1 MAFNMFPFTNLHNLN
16 TDWILKTIKELKT
29 AAEQA
34 ASTVAGYAARLTG
47 LEDSVVKFTPQ
58 SLTAGQ
64 KTQARS
70 NIGAVSEADAAG
82 SVKYNA
88 QQQLTTEQQ
97 ATARG
102 NIGAAP
108 AVGVVYYNTA
118 QSLSDAYKTLA
129 RNNIGAAAAGDVPTI
144 EGVVRYDES
153 QSLTDGQKTQA
164 RSNIGAA
171 AASAIPDV
179 TDVIR
184 YSTQSLTDGQ
194 KTQARANIGAAAS
207 SAIPDVSDV
216 IRYSSQSLTTPQKQ
230 QARDNIG
237 AMSSEVNLP
246 LEVKISYE
254 NSAYTMDQDMDDI
267 LLYIESGVP
276 VVITCVDVS
285 SWPSFSS
292 FTNLRNVS
300 ISQLHVIRSGSSNDF
315 DIVGDALLSFDETTR
330 ELQILHLNLSILS
343 GITSIYPT
351 LWGMIGAPL
360 ATTMD
365 AGKWLKVNANG
376 YPVWAALPVY
386 QGGVS

>member
-29 AAEQA
+29 ATEQA
-34 ASTVAGYAARLTG
+34 AATVAGYAARLTG

-58 SLTAGQ
+58 SLTTGQ

-88 QQQLTTEQQ
+88 EQQLTTEQQ

-102 NIGAAP
+102 NISAAP
-108 AVGVVYYNTA
+108 SVGVVYYNTE

-171 AASAIPDV
+171 A
-179 TDVIR
+179 
-184 YSTQSLTDGQ
+184 
-194 KTQARANIGAAAS
+194 S

-216 IRYSSQSLTTPQKQ
+216 LRYSSQSLTNPQKA
-230 QARDNIG
+230 QARNNIG
-237 AMSSEVNLP
+237 AMPADTDLP
-246 LEVKISYE
+246 LEVKISYD
-254 NSAYTMDQDMDDI
+254 NGYSMDQDMDDI
-267 LLYIESGVP
+267 LNAIESGLP
-276 VVITCVDVS
+276 VVITCEEVS
-285 SWPSFSS
+285 SWPGFTS

-300 ISQLHVIRSGSSNDF
+300 ISQLHVIRSGSSEDF
-315 DIVGDALLSFDETTR
+315 EIVGDALLAFDETTR
-330 ELQILHLNLSILS
+330 KLQILHISLSILS
-343 GITSIYPT
+343 GSTTIYPT
-351 LWGMIGAPL
+351 VWGMLGAPL
-360 ATTMD
+360 ASAMD
-365 AGKWLKVNANG
+365 TGKWLKVDANG
-376 YPVWAALPVY
+376 YPVWANLPVY
-386 QGGVS
+386 QGGVV

>member
-16 TDWILKTIKELKT
+16 TDWILKTIKELK
-29 AAEQA
+29 AATEQA
-34 ASTVAGYAARLTG
+34 AATVAGYAARLTG

-58 SLTAGQ
+58 SLTTGQ

-88 QQQLTTEQQ
+88 EQQLTTEQQ

-102 NIGAAP
+102 NISAAP
-108 AVGVVYYNTA
+108 SVGVVYYNTE

-171 AASAIPDV
+171 A
-179 TDVIR
+179 
-184 YSTQSLTDGQ
+184 
-194 KTQARANIGAAAS
+194 S

-216 IRYSSQSLTTPQKQ
+216 LRYSSQSLTNPQKA
-230 QARDNIG
+230 QARNNIG
-237 AMSSEVNLP
+237 AMPADTDLP

-267 LLYIESGVP
+267 LHAIDSGLP
-276 VVITCVDVS
+276 VVITCEEVS
-285 SWPSFSS
+285 SWPGFSGY
-292 FTNLRNVS
+292 TNLRNFS
-300 ISQLHVIRSGSSNDF
+300 ITQLHVIRSGSSDDF
-315 DIVGDALLSFDETTR
+315 NIVGDALLSFDDTSR
-330 ELQILHLNLSILS
+330 KLHILHLTLSILS
-343 GITSIYPT
+343 GSTSIYPT
-351 LWGMIGAPL
+351 TWSMLGAPL
-360 ATTMD
+360 ATAMD
-365 AGKWLKVNANG
+365 VGKWLKVDANG
-376 YPVWAALPVY
+376 YPVWANLPVY